1 MSRLRGSFCF
11 SLFFTHKLRFRPL
24 GYCATLVKVNHLS
37 SFFFRFLS
45 LQNSLKLKTSHFQK
59 QETGA
64 PKTLKQLTDYMLD
77 YVGATNISVDRANS
91 AYYNAKN
98 KTMHF
103 YTSGDDF
110 GEMVLMPKV

>member
-1 MSRLRGSFCF
+1 
-11 SLFFTHKLRFRPL
+11 
-24 GYCATLVKVNHLS
+24 
-37 SFFFRFLS
+37 
-45 LQNSLKLKTSHFQK
+45 
-59 QETGA
+59 
-64 PKTLKQLTDYMLD
+64 MLD

>member
-1 MSRLRGSFCF
+1 M
-11 SLFFTHKLRFRPL
+11 FTQQL
-24 GYCATLVKVNHLS
+24 NE
-37 SFFFRFLS
+37 
-45 LQNSLKLKTSHFQK
+45 

-77 YVGATNISVDRANS
+77 YVGAVNISVGSSNS
-91 AYYNAKN
+91 AYYNTKN

-110 GEMVLMPKV
+110 GTTTNYLKKNSIQIGRQKSIKIVSLLFHLPQLL

>member
-1 MSRLRGSFCF
+1 M
-11 SLFFTHKLRFRPL
+11 FTQKL
-24 GYCATLVKVNHLS
+24 NE
-37 SFFFRFLS
+37 
-45 LQNSLKLKTSHFQK
+45 

-64 PKTLKQLTDYMLD
+64 PKTLKQLTAYMLD
-77 YVGATNISVDRANS
+77 YVGAVNISAGSSNS

-110 GEMVLMPKV
+110 GITTFIKILFSNRHNISKLMYQNSFYFTYPNFCN